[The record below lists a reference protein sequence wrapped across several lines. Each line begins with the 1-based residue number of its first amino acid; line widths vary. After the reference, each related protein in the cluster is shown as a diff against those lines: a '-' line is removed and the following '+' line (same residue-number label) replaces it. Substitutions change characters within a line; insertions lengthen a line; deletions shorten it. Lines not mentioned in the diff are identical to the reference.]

1 MKCNRGGKNKR
12 DKIKYLYL
20 KKGRKNNRLH
30 LYGQLSFCIYITLKY
45 EYVGWIGCFEIGLRL
60 ETSAPLSWLT
70 WYKPQNNSK
79 WKPATKQL
87 PPHQK
92 FKEFKPRSG
101 RNNQWQVQ
109 VWNSQS
115 TTWAH
120 NCKAEKRNKKK
131 RKKNKPDEPTEKTKG
146 RSTSL
151 KRTGGKNPRTLDSF
165 GRPEQKLSDEKQK
178 TA

>member
-1 MKCNRGGKNKR
+1 MDSYMKIWICWLDWLLRNRTQTWNLSHF
-12 DKIKYLYL
+12 ILT
-20 KKGRKNNRLH
+20 H
-30 LYGQLSFCIYITLKY
+30 LMQT
-45 EYVGWIGCFEIGLRL
+45 
-60 ETSAPLSWLT
+60 PQ
-70 WYKPQNNSK
+70 KPPKNSK

-87 PPHQK
+87 HPTRNS
-92 FKEFKPRSG
+92 KEFKPRSG

-131 RKKNKPDEPTEKTKG
+131 IKKQQPDEPTEKTKG
-146 RSTSL
+146 RRTSL
-151 KRTGGKNPRTLDSF
+151 KRTGGRNPRTLDSF